1 MSTKW
6 NWAGSRWWKFDF
18 HSHTPASIDYGKGEK
33 QTEYQSISPRDWL
46 LNYMRAKI
54 DCVAITDH
62 NSGAWVDPL
71 KDALEELKT
80 DMPDDYRPLY
90 IFPAVEITVQGN
102 IHILAILPQDKT
114 TSDIDSLLGA
124 VGYRNTKGDSD
135 GCTESSAA
143 IVIDEIAKFGGI
155 AIPAHVDQGS
165 GLFQLSGNTLSQI
178 LDSKNIFAME
188 VVNPA
193 NEKPQLYFEKKLSW
207 SEVLGS
213 DAHHP
218 EGNEGE
224 KYPGSH
230 YTWVKMSQPSLEGL
244 RLALIDGNLSLL
256 RSDEF
261 DDNPNQYSPLV
272 IEAIEIDN
280 AKYLGRG
287 TPITFQ
293 MNPWLNTIIG
303 GRGTGKSTS
312 LEFLRIALQR
322 ISELPKTLNDEFYK
336 YKDISLNRKDDGLL
350 TNSTVITVFYRKD
363 GSRFRISWQSSNQ
376 EYRIEEDQS
385 GSWVQSEG
393 NISQRF
399 PIRIYSQ
406 KQIFE
411 LAKHTK
417 ALLKIIDDS
426 PDVKYHDWKLKWDEL
441 LTEFFSLQAKI
452 RALAS
457 GINEEAVFKG
467 RLEDT
472 IRKLAVFESTGHAG
486 ILKEYQLRQNQDK
499 ALLDWENSW
508 KSTALHVRSLAQK
521 IIPPSIDTNYISDES
536 NEGKELLHVTS
547 ALENAFSA
555 ISDKLNSVAEEIDG
569 IQQAWNEQKVSLE
582 ITDKIKESR
591 QAYTDLLEK
600 LASEGAGDPS
610 AYAHLVNERQQ
621 IEEKLQEFEKKRKEL
636 SILQDSAAKHLEEIY
651 RHRGALTRHR
661 ETFLENTLSDN
672 NFVKIEVVAFGD
684 DGQNIE
690 DEFRRLINRIDGG
703 FERDIGSIKDEEGVL
718 SIFSKSGLTIEE
730 KIEGVK
736 KYIFDIY
743 NHEADAIE
751 KAKDKRFVSHIQSL
765 TPDQLDRIQCW
776 FPEDSLDVQYS
787 LKGTGQFKPIDQGSP
802 GQKTAALL
810 AFILSYGEEPLIL
823 DQPEDDLDNHLI
835 YDLIVTQLR
844 DIKQHRQILIV
855 THNANIV
862 VNGDAENIVVL
873 DIVSGRTQIIAQA
886 GLQETHIRD
895 EICRI
900 MEGGKDAFEQRY
912 KRITA
917 G

>member
-1 MSTKW
+1 MANKW
-6 NWAGSRWWKFDF
+6 NWSGSKWWKFDF
-18 HSHTPASIDYGKGEK
+18 HSHTPASIDYGKGDK
-33 QTEYQSISPRDWL
+33 QGEYKAITPKEWL
-46 LNYMRAKI
+46 LIYMRAKI

-62 NSGAWVDPL
+62 NSGAWIDPL
-71 KDALEELKT
+71 KNALEELKT

-143 IVIDEIAKFGGI
+143 VVIDEIAKFDGI

-165 GLFQLSGNTLSQI
+165 GLFQLTGNTLSQV

-188 VVNPA
+188 VIERT

-230 YTWVKMSQPSLEGL
+230 YTWVKMSKPSLEGL
-244 RLALIDGNLSLL
+244 RLALLDGNLSLL

-261 DDNPNQYSPLV
+261 ANNPNQYSPLV

-287 TPITFQ
+287 TPLTFQ

-322 ISELPKTLNDEFYK
+322 MSELPETLNDEFCK

-350 TNSTVITVFYRKD
+350 TDSTVITVFYRKD

-376 EYRIEEDQS
+376 EYKIEEDQS
-385 GSWVQSEG
+385 GSWILSEG

-472 IRKLAVFESTGHAG
+472 IRKLMVFESTGHAG

-521 IIPPSIDTNYISDES
+521 IIPPSIDTNYVSDES
-536 NEGKELLHVTS
+536 DEGKELLSATN
-547 ALENAFSA
+547 ALENAFSTT
-555 ISDKLNSVAEEIDG
+555 SDKLNSIAEEIDR

-582 ITDKIKESR
+582 ITYKIKGSR
-591 QAYTDLLEK
+591 KAYTDLLEK

-636 SILQDSAAKHLEEIY
+636 SVLQDSATKHLEEIY
-651 RHRGALTRHR
+651 KHRLALTRYR
-661 ETFLENTLSDN
+661 KTFLENTLSDN

-703 FERDIGSIKDEEGVL
+703 FERDIGSIKAGEGVL

-730 KIEGVK
+730 KIESVK

-743 NHEADAIE
+743 NHEVDAIE

-844 DIKQHRQILIV
+844 EIKQHRQILIV

-873 DIVSGRTQIIAQA
+873 DILSGRTQIIAQA
-886 GLQETHIRD
+886 GLQETDIRD